1 MRTKITKIPPHTALM
16 RIMDALAQEAIEAS
30 DDEITEAAADLRME
44 LSSRESAAFAGLTYF
59 ARPQM
64 SEFFSGE
71 VPKSL
76 HGPAKGIAGNSP
88 AHPTYRQRR
97 SKRLRIAIERKP
109 PEK

>member
-1 MRTKITKIPPHTALM
+1 
-16 RIMDALAQEAIEAS
+16 
-30 DDEITEAAADLRME
+30 
-44 LSSRESAAFAGLTYF
+44 
-59 ARPQM
+59 
-64 SEFFSGE
+64 

-76 HGPAKGIAGNSP
+76 HGPAKGITGNSP